1 MRLSVRTKILAIAGV
16 IVAFMAALGGLSVM
30 NLGSVDK
37 LGASMYADRAVPL
50 RQLGTAATEMMNIR
64 RAITSELAYMGDA
77 TKQAAAKAD
86 VAKSETIIKTNI
98 DAYAATFLLDSEKV
112 SLKAFQDN
120 YKLYTDGY
128 AAIDPVL
135 TGTDRDLAATKIAE
149 LAPTG
154 VKVMADLESLSTI
167 NADEALRLEG
177 QIGDAFDSGLWITIG
192 FLLAAVI
199 VGMALAFWIARGIS
213 RGVAATARAADAI
226 SRGDLDQVIDVRSK
240 DEIGALANS
249 MRNMIGYLRE
259 TADAAEAIAAN
270 DLSVEVS
277 PKSDRDV
284 LGNAMVAMT
293 NNLRGTVEQLKEAAE
308 SVARTSGQLNSAA
321 SQAGAATQQI
331 AQTIGQVASG
341 AADQAQAAS
350 ATSQAMSS
358 LSGMIAE
365 VSSTA
370 SQVGGQ
376 VEASAGTIDSLTAAI
391 RDASVA
397 SESVSTATEGAGS
410 AAAEGQVA
418 VRRTVA
424 GMGRIKG
431 AVEQAAGKVT
441 EIAAKSEQIGAIVET
456 IDDIAEQ
463 TNLLA
468 LNAAIEAARA
478 GEMGKGFAVV
488 ADEVRKLAERS
499 GRATKEIAG
508 LIGEVQGVISAAVA
522 AMKDG
527 AAEVETGTGLAD
539 EAGNSLDAIAGS
551 VTQVMASVDLI
562 TSAVSQMGRHADGVV
577 AAMDSIAALADRNAT
592 AAMSMQG
599 SSDDVVRS
607 VESIAAVS
615 EENSAA
621 TEQVSAATQEMSAQ
635 SEEVVASAGEL
646 AEMASSLDVL
656 VAGFRLSASADD
668 GSQFE
673 AFKSAHAKWVDRLHR
688 IATGAEHMKEAEVPG
703 PADCAFGKWYAGQGR
718 RFASFAEY
726 GAIELPHARFHQ
738 TLKAVVGAKVRA
750 DDKAVQAGVRDAERI
765 SHEVIGGIEALAR
778 VATGQGRGQR
788 AA

>member
-16 IVAFMAALGGLSVM
+16 TITFMAALGGLSIM
-30 NLGSVDK
+30 NLGSVDS
-37 LGASMYADRAVPL
+37 LGSSMYADRAVPL
-50 RQLGTAATEMMNIR
+50 RQLGTAATEMMGIR
-64 RAITSELAYMGDA
+64 RAITAELAYMGDA
-77 TKQAAAKAD
+77 TKQATAKAD
-86 VAKSETIIKTNI
+86 VAKSEAVVKTNI

-112 SLKAFQDN
+112 SLKAFQDD
-120 YKLYTDGY
+120 YKAYVDGY
-128 AAIDPVL
+128 AALDPIL
-135 TGTDRDLAATKIAE
+135 TGTDRAAAAAGIAN

-154 VKVMADLESLSTI
+154 VKVMADLETLSTI
-167 NADEALRLEG
+167 NADEAKRLQG
-177 QIGDAFDSGLWITIG
+177 QIGDAFTSGLWITIG
-192 FLLAAVI
+192 FLLAAVM

-213 RGVAATARAADAI
+213 RGVAVTARAADAI
-226 SRGDLDQVIDVRSK
+226 SQGDLAQVIDVRSK

-410 AAAEGQVA
+410 AAAEGQIA

-539 EAGNSLDAIAGS
+539 EAGSSLDAIAGS

-562 TSAVSQMGRHADGVV
+562 TSAVQQMGRHADGVV

-635 SEEVVASAGEL
+635 AEEVVASAGEL

-668 GSQFE
+668 GSQFD
-673 AFKSAHAKWVDRLHR
+673 AFKSAHAKWVDRLRR
-688 IATGAEHMKEAEVPG
+688 IAAGAEHMKEAEVPG
-703 PADCAFGKWYAGQGR
+703 PTECAFGKWYSGQGR
-718 RFASFAEY
+718 RYASFAEY

-738 TLKAVVGAKVRA
+738 TLRTVVGATVRA
-750 DDKAVQAGVRDAERI
+750 DDKAVQAGLRDAERI

-778 VATGQGRGQR
+778 VAAGQGRGQR